1 MQINDNEETAGT
13 FVADPPVEMS
23 AEKARGAFDIRTK
36 RSGPPKAKFWVYIGL
51 LVVFLVVVVF
61 GIWSWVISEI
71 RGGSSK
77 VDESTVMADAT
88 LKANTSSD
96 DTMNKLKADKLKE
109 IEEQENRRK
118 ADEAKKQA
126 ESSSA
131 PANQNS
137 TAPAGNKSAPAAN
150 SGGKA
155 PPQGETAAQ
164 RKLGGGVML
173 LATVNDVSGYQAGAR
188 GESNPN
194 RPAVGQ
200 PPPVQ
205 GDVPDAGEGLLGAGG
220 PSTRGNLNNL
230 SGPDFTPTKATL
242 APSRKYLLGNGTY
255 ARCALYTEIITE
267 QPGRVD
273 CRLTEPLYS
282 ADGSTVLA
290 EAMAQL
296 RGVQT
301 VQMGQGRVR
310 VFTAW
315 NELETKY
322 GRARLDSLG
331 AGPMGASGTEAWV
344 DNHLKERYGGAL
356 VLSLFKDVL
365 TAATNSTQPSSGSG
379 GYTINNTE
387 QNFESMAEKSLDN
400 TINIAPTGHLLPG
413 TVITVI
419 VARDVDFSSVFENR

>member
-1 MQINDNEETAGT
+1 MQTNDNENTAGAVVT
-13 FVADPPVEMS
+13 DPPVEMS
-23 AEKARGAFDIRTK
+23 AEKARGAFDIRSK

-51 LVVFLVVVVF
+51 LIVFLLVVVF
-61 GIWSWVISEI
+61 GIWSWVIGEI

-77 VDESTVMADAT
+77 VDESTVVADAT
-88 LKANTSSD
+88 LKTSTSSD
-96 DTMNKLKADKLKE
+96 DSMARLKAEKLKE
-109 IEEQENRRK
+109 IEEENKRK
-118 ADEAKKQA
+118 AEDAKKQA

-131 PANQNS
+131 PAKQNPTTS
-137 TAPAGNKSAPAAN
+137 SVKTTPAN
-150 SGGKA
+150 SGSNTA
-155 PPQGETAAQ
+155 SAVETAAQ

-188 GESNPN
+188 GESKPS

-200 PPPVQ
+200 PLPTP
-205 GDVPDAGEGLLGAGG
+205 GDAADPGEGLLGAGG
-220 PSTRGNLNNL
+220 LSTRGNLNNL

-255 ARCALYTEIITE
+255 ARCALYSEIITE
-267 QPGRVD
+267 QPGPVD

-290 EAMAQL
+290 EAMARL

-310 VFTAW
+310 VFTTW
-315 NELETKY
+315 NDLETKY
-322 GRARLDSLG
+322 GRAKLDSLG

>member
-1 MQINDNEETAGT
+1 VQINDNEDIAGA
-13 FVADPPVEMS
+13 VISDPPAEMS
-23 AEKARGAFDIRTK
+23 AEKARGAFDIRSK
-36 RSGPPKAKFWVYIGL
+36 RNGPPKTKFWVYIGFL
-51 LVVFLVVVVF
+51 IVFLLVVVF
-61 GIWSWVISEI
+61 GIWSWVIGEI
-71 RGGSSK
+71 RGGSSE
-77 VDESTVMADAT
+77 VDESTVVADAT
-88 LKANTSSD
+88 LKVSTSSD
-96 DTMNKLKADKLKE
+96 DSMAKLRAEKLRE
-109 IEEQENRRK
+109 IEEQENKRK
-118 ADEAKKQA
+118 AEEAKKQA

-131 PANQNS
+131 PAKQNPTTS
-137 TAPAGNKSAPAAN
+137 SVNRTAAN
-150 SGGKA
+150 PGA
-155 PPQGETAAQ
+155 NATPAGETAAQ

-188 GESNPN
+188 GESNPR

-200 PPPVQ
+200 PPSVQ

-220 PSTRGNLNNL
+220 SSTRGNLNNL

-255 ARCALYTEIITE
+255 ARCALYSEIITE
-267 QPGRVD
+267 QPGPVD

-290 EAMAQL
+290 EAMARL

-315 NELETKY
+315 NDLETKY

-365 TAATNSTQPSSGSG
+365 TAATNSSQPSSGAG

>member
-1 MQINDNEETAGT
+1 MQTNDSEDTTGA
-13 FVADPPVEMS
+13 VVSDPPAEMS
-23 AEKARGAFDIRTK
+23 AEKARGAFDIRSK

-51 LVVFLVVVVF
+51 LILGLVVAVF
-61 GIWSWVISEI
+61 GIWAWVISEI
-71 RGGSSK
+71 KGGSSK
-77 VDESTVMADAT
+77 VDESTVIADAT
-88 LKANTSSD
+88 LTTNTSSD
-96 DTMNKLKADKLKE
+96 DSMAKLKADKLKE
-109 IEEQENRRK
+109 IEEENKRK
-118 ADEAKKQA
+118 AEEARKQA

-131 PANQNS
+131 PAKQNS
-137 TAPAGNKSAPAAN
+137 TTSSGNKTSAAN
-150 SGGKA
+150 AGANAA
-155 PPQGETAAQ
+155 PPVETAAQ

-188 GESNPN
+188 GESNSS

-220 PSTRGNLNNL
+220 SSTRGNLNNL

-255 ARCALYTEIITE
+255 ARCALYSEIITE
-267 QPGRVD
+267 QPGPVD

-290 EAMAQL
+290 EAMARL

-310 VFTAW
+310 VFTTW
-315 NELETKY
+315 NDLETKY

-331 AGPMGASGTEAWV
+331 AGPMGASGTEAWI
-344 DNHLKERYGGAL
+344 DNHLKERYGGAV

-365 TAATNSTQPSSGSG
+365 TAATNSSQPSSGAG

-387 QNFESMAEKSLDN
+387 QSVEGMAEKSLDN

>member
-1 MQINDNEETAGT
+1 MQTNDNENTAGA
-13 FVADPPVEMS
+13 VVSDPPVEMS
-23 AEKARGAFDIRTK
+23 AEKARGAFDIRSK
-36 RSGPPKAKFWVYIGL
+36 RNGPPKAKFWVYIGL
-51 LVVFLVVVVF
+51 LIVLLLVVVF
-61 GIWSWVISEI
+61 GIWSWVIGEI

-77 VDESTVMADAT
+77 VDESTVVADAT
-88 LKANTSSD
+88 LKVSTSSD
-96 DTMNKLKADKLKE
+96 DSMAKLKAEKLRE
-109 IEEQENRRK
+109 IEEQENKRK
-118 ADEAKKQA
+118 AEEARKQA

-131 PANQNS
+131 PAKQNS
-137 TAPAGNKSAPAAN
+137 TTSSVNTTAAKSGSNATPA
-150 SGGKA
+150 
-155 PPQGETAAQ
+155 GETAAQ

-188 GESNPN
+188 GESEPS

-205 GDVPDAGEGLLGAGG
+205 GDVADVGEGLLGAGG
-220 PSTRGNLNNL
+220 SSTRGNLNNL

-255 ARCALYTEIITE
+255 ARCALYSEIITE
-267 QPGRVD
+267 QPGPVD

-290 EAMAQL
+290 EAMARL

-310 VFTAW
+310 VFTTW
-315 NELETKY
+315 NDLETKY

-344 DNHLKERYGGAL
+344 DNHLKERYGGAV

-365 TAATNSTQPSSGSG
+365 TAATNSSQPSSGAG

-387 QNFESMAEKSLDN
+387 QSVEGMAEKSLDN

>member
-1 MQINDNEETAGT
+1 MQTNDSEDTTGA
-13 FVADPPVEMS
+13 VVSDPPAEMS
-23 AEKARGAFDIRTK
+23 AEKARGAFDIRSK

-51 LVVFLVVVVF
+51 LILGLVVAVF
-61 GIWSWVISEI
+61 GIWAWVISEI
-71 RGGSSK
+71 KGGSSK
-77 VDESTVMADAT
+77 VDESTVIADAT
-88 LKANTSSD
+88 LTTSTSSD
-96 DTMNKLKADKLKE
+96 DSMAKLKADKLKE
-109 IEEQENRRK
+109 IEEENKRK
-118 ADEAKKQA
+118 AEEARKQA

-131 PANQNS
+131 PAKQNS
-137 TAPAGNKSAPAAN
+137 TTSSGNKTSAAN
-150 SGGKA
+150 AGANAA
-155 PPQGETAAQ
+155 PPVETAAQ

-188 GESNPN
+188 GESNSS

-200 PPPVQ
+200 PLPVQ

-220 PSTRGNLNNL
+220 SSTRGNLNNL

-255 ARCALYTEIITE
+255 ARCALYSEIITE
-267 QPGRVD
+267 QPGPVD

-290 EAMAQL
+290 EAMARL

-310 VFTAW
+310 VFTTW
-315 NELETKY
+315 NDLETKY

-331 AGPMGASGTEAWV
+331 AGPMGASGTEAWI
-344 DNHLKERYGGAL
+344 DNHLKERYGGAV

-365 TAATNSTQPSSGSG
+365 TAATNSSQPSSGAG

-387 QNFESMAEKSLDN
+387 QSVEGMAEKSLDN